1 MRWEGDGSGRRV
13 SGRRRFFAPTMPTA
27 RIAGRAAAPGK
38 VRQRRRTR
46 RTTVRV
52 ATYNIRDG
60 RQGGLYSAV
69 RALRKSKVDV
79 AVLQETKIA
88 QAKFAPRRYKGFTIR
103 VAPTSGQNCG
113 GVALAV
119 RENSL
124 FRVENE
130 RVVGP
135 NVISF
140 EMVVAEDER
149 WFVVGC
155 YLPPSD
161 TGGRPSG

>member
-1 MRWEGDGSGRRV
+1 M
-13 SGRRRFFAPTMPTA
+13 
-27 RIAGRAAAPGK
+27 
-38 VRQRRRTR
+38 
-46 RTTVRV
+46 

-124 FRVENE
+124 FRTENE
-130 RVVGP
+130 RIVGP
-135 NVISF
+135 NVSLS
-140 EMVVAEDER
+140 R
-149 WFVVGC
+149 
-155 YLPPSD
+155 
-161 TGGRPSG
+161 